1 MSYTQYNFKRDF
13 FYEAESAIEKSSI
26 TFITGPKKCGK
37 TVCLRQLADA
47 DENALYI
54 NMKYD
59 FDTDEKRND
68 VVSRAVNSI
77 ANGQKIIYLIDD
89 AEYMALPDK
98 DIAKIAGAYSK
109 YDNQCTKVVFTD
121 GHSELLELWGHIA
134 CGGNASFIRVG
145 FLSFSEWL
153 SFKGITDVSE
163 RSYADF
169 LHGCKEFCQG
179 FDNTEKYLQNYL
191 DETAE
196 LAEKPIEYITGA
208 ETESVN
214 VNTILNV
221 LCSSIKEQI
230 NRADISENHIGNLEK
245 SVLISNYDRKNAI
258 RFLSDNKLAT
268 LTYITDKTTADPYI
282 TQKFLKPSNELYRNP
297 EVFSRLRLTVDYPMF
312 CIDLIKSVTKV
323 ANSGKISDDI
333 LRIIVTAHIRSLLSC
348 SGVFEYENSPVST
361 VFIGNSGYSV
371 EVLLSDDIAFS
382 HSLDSV
388 PEDYEKIILT
398 RSREEALNN
407 VRLIPYYR
415 FIYDR
420 SDNRKKVQYENQ

>member
-13 FYEAESAIEKSSI
+13 FYEAENAIENSSI

-47 DENALYI
+47 DENVLYI

-68 VVSRAVNSI
+68 VVSSVVNSI

-109 YDNQCTKVVFTD
+109 YDNQCTKVVFAG
-121 GHSELLELWGHIA
+121 GHSESLEFWGHIA

-145 FLSFSEWL
+145 FPSFSEWL
-153 SFKGITDVSE
+153 SIKGITDVSE

-169 LHGCKEFCQG
+169 LYGCKEFCQG
-179 FDNTEKYLQNYL
+179 FDNTEKYLQDYL

-208 ETESVN
+208 EAESVD
-214 VNTILNV
+214 VNTILSV

-230 NRADISENHIGNLEK
+230 NKADISENHTGDLEK
-245 SVLISNYDRKNAI
+245 SVSESNYDCKNAI

-268 LTYITDKTTADPYI
+268 LTYITDKPTADPYI
-282 TQKFLKPSNELYRNP
+282 TQKFLKPYNELYRNP

-312 CIDLIKSVTKV
+312 CIDLIKNTIKV
-323 ANSGKISDDI
+323 ANSDKISDDI

-348 SGVFEYENSPVST
+348 SGVFEDENSPIST

-371 EVLLSDDIAFS
+371 EVLLSDDIALS

-415 FIYDR
+415 FIFDR
-420 SDNRKKVQYENQ
+420 SDNRKKV